1 MTPLPKKLLAQSPK
15 ELRAI
20 LKKLETELKAW

>member
-1 MTPLPKKLLAQSPK
+1 MGQLPVDFGDC
-15 ELRAI
+15 LRAI